1 MKPNRLSQSG
11 NIQSIETMIFA
22 IIASLLLI
30 GFFSGYEIGF
40 VSANRLSLEL
50 KKKQGSR
57 AGNILAKFLE
67 TPTQFIGTCLI
78 GLNISLVVFGI
89 LFEEALHTY
98 IWSAFDLG
106 PYAILFGNTV
116 VSTLVIL
123 LIGELVPKAIFK
135 ARAASMITSFA
146 PLANFFHLLFKP
158 LTIILV
164 NLAQW
169 VLRNLFNVK
178 VINKKEAFTKVDLAH
193 FVQQTKEEQ
202 NQQDLNTDL
211 FENALSLPDIKIR
224 ECLVPRTEIVGV
236 EINTSIQDLQKI
248 FEETKLSKLIVYEE
262 SLDSIVGYVHQLDL
276 FKKPVKLS
284 DVLHSIQLVPESM
297 NAADLINLFSKKRK
311 SIAWVVD
318 EFGGTAGIVTM
329 EDVLEEIFGEIDDEY
344 DEQEFLEK
352 QLSDTEFIFSG
363 RLELDYLYEKY
374 GIDFSADSAET
385 LSGYLIHNY
394 ESIPKIRTTIHLA
407 HFDAEIL
414 SVSDTRIEKVKIKIR

>member
-1 MKPNRLSQSG
+1 ML
-11 NIQSIETMIFA
+11 FA
-22 IIASLLLI
+22 IIASLALI

-50 KKKQGSR
+50 KKKQGGRS
-57 AGNILAKFLE
+57 GKIIAKFLE
-67 TPTQFIGTCLI
+67 EPTQFIGTCLV

-89 LFEEALHTY
+89 MFEELLDLI
-98 IWSAFDLG
+98 IWDHFNPGNYSVL
-106 PYAILFGNTV
+106 LGNTIL
-116 VSTLVIL
+116 STLVIL
-123 LIGELVPKAIFK
+123 LVGELGPKAIFK
-135 ARAASMITSFA
+135 ARAASMINTFA
-146 PLANFFHLLFKP
+146 PLANFFHILFRP
-158 LTIILV
+158 LTLLLV

-169 VLRNLFNVK
+169 VLRNLFQVRL
-178 VINKKEAFTKVDLAH
+178 VNKKEAFTKVDLAH
-193 FVQQTKEEQ
+193 FVQQSKDQKE
-202 NQQDLNTDL
+202 QQELNTDL

-236 EINTSIQDLQKI
+236 DLQTTIESLTEI
-248 FEETKLSKLIVYEE
+248 FMETKLSKLIVYDDT
-262 SLDSIVGYVHQLDL
+262 LDTIVGYVHQLDL
-276 FKKPVKLS
+276 FKKPAS
-284 DVLHSIQLVPESM
+284 IASILHTIPLVPESM

-352 QLSDTEFIFSG
+352 KLSDTEYVFSG

-385 LSGYLIHNY
+385 LSGYLIHKN
-394 ESIPKIRTTIHLA
+394 EAIPKLRQVINLS

-414 SVSDTRIEKVKIKIR
+414 AVSDTRIEKVKIKIH

>member
-1 MKPNRLSQSG
+1 ML
-11 NIQSIETMIFA
+11 FA
-22 IIASLLLI
+22 IVASLILV

-50 KKKQGSR
+50 KKKQGDK
-57 AGNILAKFLE
+57 AGKIIAQFLQA
-67 TPTQFIGTCLI
+67 PTQFIGTCLI

-89 LFEEALHTY
+89 QFEKLLDQALWERWH
-98 IWSAFDLG
+98 LG

-116 VSTLVIL
+116 LSTLVIL
-123 LIGELVPKAIFK
+123 LVGELIPKAIFK
-135 ARAASMITSFA
+135 ARAASLITRFA
-146 PLANFFHLLFKP
+146 PIAQFFHLLFRP
-158 LTIILV
+158 ITILLV

-169 VLRNLFNVK
+169 VLKNLFQMR
-178 VINKKEAFTKVDLAH
+178 IIHKKEGFTKVDLAH
-193 FVQQTKEEQ
+193 FVQQTKQQQE
-202 NQQDLNTDL
+202 QQDLNTDL

-236 EINTSIQDLQKI
+236 DINTSIATLSDI
-248 FEETKLSKLIVYEE
+248 FIETKLSKLIVYEE
-262 SLDSIVGYVHQLDL
+262 TLDTIVGYVHQLDL
-276 FKKPVKLS
+276 FKKPKNIAAI
-284 DVLHSIQLVPESM
+284 LHSIPLVTESM

-329 EDVLEEIFGEIDDEY
+329 EDVLEEIFGEIEDEY

-352 QLSDTEFIFSG
+352 KINETEYIFSG

-385 LSGYLIHNY
+385 LSGYLIHKHGT
-394 ESIPKIRTTIHLA
+394 IPKLRTIIHLT

-414 SVSDTRIEKVKIKIR
+414 AVSATRIEKVKITIR

>member
-1 MKPNRLSQSG
+1 ML
-11 NIQSIETMIFA
+11 FA
-22 IIASLLLI
+22 IIASLALI

-50 KKKQGSR
+50 KKKQGGRS
-57 AGNILAKFLE
+57 GKIIAKFLE
-67 TPTQFIGTCLI
+67 EPTQFIGTCLV

-89 LFEEALHTY
+89 MFEELLDLI
-98 IWSAFDLG
+98 IWDHFNLG
-106 PYAILFGNTV
+106 NYSILLGNTIL
-116 VSTLVIL
+116 STFVIL
-123 LIGELVPKAIFK
+123 LIGELGPKAIFK
-135 ARAASMITSFA
+135 ARAASMINTFA
-146 PLANFFHLLFKP
+146 PLANFFHILFRP
-158 LTIILV
+158 LTLLLV

-169 VLRNLFNVK
+169 VLRNLFQVRL
-178 VINKKEAFTKVDLAH
+178 VNKKEAFTKVDLAH
-193 FVQQTKEEQ
+193 FVQQSKDQKE
-202 NQQDLNTDL
+202 QQELNTDL

-236 EINTSIQDLQKI
+236 DLQTTIESLTEI
-248 FEETKLSKLIVYEE
+248 FMETKLSKLIVYDDT
-262 SLDSIVGYVHQLDL
+262 LDTIVGYVHQLDL
-276 FKKPVKLS
+276 FKKPAS
-284 DVLHSIQLVPESM
+284 IASILHTIPLVPESM

-352 QLSDTEFIFSG
+352 KLSDTEYVFSG

-385 LSGYLIHNY
+385 LSGYLIHKN
-394 ESIPKIRTTIHLA
+394 EAIPKLRQVIHLS

-414 SVSDTRIEKVKIKIR
+414 AVSDTRIEKVKIKIH

>member
-1 MKPNRLSQSG
+1 ML
-11 NIQSIETMIFA
+11 FA
-22 IIASLLLI
+22 IIASLALI

-50 KKKQGSR
+50 KKKQGGRS
-57 AGNILAKFLE
+57 GKIITKFLAE
-67 TPTQFIGTCLI
+67 PTQFIGTCLV

-89 LFEEALHTY
+89 LFEELLDLI
-98 IWSAFDLG
+98 IWDHFNPGNYSVL
-106 PYAILFGNTV
+106 LGNTIL
-116 VSTLVIL
+116 STLVIL
-123 LIGELVPKAIFK
+123 LIGELGPKAIFK
-135 ARAASMITSFA
+135 ARAASMINTFA
-146 PLANFFHLLFKP
+146 PLANFFHILFRP
-158 LTIILV
+158 LTLLLV

-169 VLRNLFNVK
+169 VLRNLFQVRL
-178 VINKKEAFTKVDLAH
+178 VNKKEAFTKVDLAH
-193 FVQQTKEEQ
+193 FVQQSKDQKE
-202 NQQDLNTDL
+202 QQELNTDL

-236 EINTSIQDLQKI
+236 DLQTTIESLTEI
-248 FEETKLSKLIVYEE
+248 FMETKLSKLIVYDDT
-262 SLDSIVGYVHQLDL
+262 LDTIVGYVHQLDL
-276 FKKPVKLS
+276 FKKPAS
-284 DVLHSIQLVPESM
+284 IASILHTIPLVPESM

-352 QLSDTEFIFSG
+352 KLSDTEYVFSG

-385 LSGYLIHNY
+385 LSGYLIHKN
-394 ESIPKIRTTIHLA
+394 EAIPKIRQVIHLS

-414 SVSDTRIEKVKIKIR
+414 AVSDTRIEKVKIKIH

>member
-1 MKPNRLSQSG
+1 
-11 NIQSIETMIFA
+11 MIFA
-22 IIASLLLI
+22 IVASLILI

-50 KKKQGSR
+50 KKKQGNR
-57 AGNILAKFLE
+57 AGKIIAKFLQA
-67 TPTQFIGTCLI
+67 PTQFIGTCLI

-89 LFEEALHTY
+89 LFEQLLDQLLWEKLH
-98 IWSAFDLG
+98 LG
-106 PYAILFGNTV
+106 PYSILLGNTV
-116 VSTLVIL
+116 FSTLVIL

-135 ARAASMITSFA
+135 ARAVSMISTFA
-146 PLANFFHLLFKP
+146 PVAHFFHLLFRP
-158 LTIILV
+158 ITVLLV

-169 VLRNLFNVK
+169 VLRNVFK
-178 VINKKEAFTKVDLAH
+178 VQISNKKEAFTKVDLAH
-193 FVQQTKEEQ
+193 FVQQTKQQQE
-202 NQQDLNTDL
+202 QQDLNTDL

-224 ECLVPRTEIVGV
+224 ECLVPRTEIIGI
-236 EINTSIQDLQKI
+236 ELQTSIEELTA
-248 FEETKLSKLIVYEE
+248 FFVETKLSKLIVYEE
-262 SLDSIVGYVHQLDL
+262 TLDTIVGYVHQLDL
-276 FKKPVKLS
+276 FKKPTNIAAI
-284 DVLHSIQLVPESM
+284 LHSIPLVTESM

-329 EDVLEEIFGEIDDEY
+329 EDVLEEIFGEIEDEY

-352 QLSDTEFIFSG
+352 KINETEYLFSG

-385 LSGYLIHNY
+385 LSGYLIHKY
-394 ESIPKIRTTIHLA
+394 EAIPKLRTIIHLT

-414 SVSDTRIEKVKIKIR
+414 AVSATRIEKVKITTR

>member
-1 MKPNRLSQSG
+1 ML
-11 NIQSIETMIFA
+11 FA
-22 IIASLLLI
+22 IIASLALI

-50 KKKQGSR
+50 KKKQGGRS
-57 AGNILAKFLE
+57 GKIIAKFLAE
-67 TPTQFIGTCLI
+67 PTQFIGTCLV

-89 LFEEALHTY
+89 MFEELLDLI
-98 IWSAFDLG
+98 IWDHFNPGNYS
-106 PYAILFGNTV
+106 ILLGNTIL
-116 VSTLVIL
+116 STLVIL
-123 LIGELVPKAIFK
+123 LIGELGPKAIFK
-135 ARAASMITSFA
+135 ARAASMINTFA
-146 PLANFFHLLFKP
+146 PLANFFHILFRP
-158 LTIILV
+158 LTLLLV

-169 VLRNLFNVK
+169 VLRNLFQVRL
-178 VINKKEAFTKVDLAH
+178 VNKKEAFTKVDLAH
-193 FVQQTKEEQ
+193 FVQQSKDQKE
-202 NQQDLNTDL
+202 QQELNTDL

-236 EINTSIQDLQKI
+236 DLQTTIESLTEI
-248 FEETKLSKLIVYEE
+248 FMETKLSKLIVYDDT
-262 SLDSIVGYVHQLDL
+262 LDTIVGYVHQLDL
-276 FKKPVKLS
+276 FKKPTS
-284 DVLHSIQLVPESM
+284 IASILHTIPLVPESM

-352 QLSDTEFIFSG
+352 KLSDTEYVFSG

-385 LSGYLIHNY
+385 LSGYLIHKN
-394 ESIPKIRTTIHLA
+394 EAIPKLRQVIHLS

-414 SVSDTRIEKVKIKIR
+414 AVSDTRIEKVKIKIH

>member
-1 MKPNRLSQSG
+1 ML
-11 NIQSIETMIFA
+11 FA
-22 IIASLLLI
+22 IIASLALI

-50 KKKQGSR
+50 KKKQGGQS
-57 AGNILAKFLE
+57 GKIIAKFLAE
-67 TPTQFIGTCLI
+67 ATQFIGTCLV

-89 LFEEALHTY
+89 LFEELLDLL
-98 IWSAFDLG
+98 IWDHFNPGNYSVL
-106 PYAILFGNTV
+106 LGNTIL
-116 VSTLVIL
+116 STLVIL
-123 LIGELVPKAIFK
+123 LIGELGPKAIFK
-135 ARAASMITSFA
+135 ARAASMINTFA
-146 PLANFFHLLFKP
+146 PLANFFHILFRP
-158 LTIILV
+158 LTLLLV

-169 VLRNLFNVK
+169 VLRNLFQVRL
-178 VINKKEAFTKVDLAH
+178 VNKKEAFTKVDLAH
-193 FVQQTKEEQ
+193 FVQQSKDQKE
-202 NQQDLNTDL
+202 QQELNTDL

-236 EINTSIQDLQKI
+236 DLQTTIESLTEI
-248 FEETKLSKLIVYEE
+248 FMETKLSKLIVYDDT
-262 SLDSIVGYVHQLDL
+262 LDTIVGYVHQLDL
-276 FKKPVKLS
+276 FKKPAS
-284 DVLHSIQLVPESM
+284 IASILHTIPLVPESM

-352 QLSDTEFIFSG
+352 KLSDTEYVFSG

-385 LSGYLIHNY
+385 LSGYLIHKN
-394 ESIPKIRTTIHLA
+394 EAIPKLRQVIHLS

-414 SVSDTRIEKVKIKIR
+414 AVSDTRIEKVKIKIH

>member
-1 MKPNRLSQSG
+1 ML
-11 NIQSIETMIFA
+11 FA
-22 IIASLLLI
+22 IIASLALI

-50 KKKQGSR
+50 KKKQGGRS
-57 AGNILAKFLE
+57 GKIIAKFLAE
-67 TPTQFIGTCLI
+67 PTQFIGTCLV

-89 LFEEALHTY
+89 MFEELLDLI
-98 IWSAFDLG
+98 IWDHFNPGNYSVL
-106 PYAILFGNTV
+106 LGNTIL
-116 VSTLVIL
+116 STLVIL
-123 LIGELVPKAIFK
+123 LIGELGPKAIFK
-135 ARAASMITSFA
+135 ARAASMINTFA
-146 PLANFFHLLFKP
+146 PLANFFHILFRP
-158 LTIILV
+158 LTLLLV

-169 VLRNLFNVK
+169 VLRNLFQVRL
-178 VINKKEAFTKVDLAH
+178 VNKKEAFTKVDLAH
-193 FVQQTKEEQ
+193 FVQQSKDQKE
-202 NQQDLNTDL
+202 QQELNTDL
-211 FENALSLPDIKIR
+211 FENALSLPNIKIR

-236 EINTSIQDLQKI
+236 DLQTTIESLTEI
-248 FEETKLSKLIVYEE
+248 FMETKLSKLIVYDDT
-262 SLDSIVGYVHQLDL
+262 LDTIVGYVHQLDL
-276 FKKPVKLS
+276 FKKPTS
-284 DVLHSIQLVPESM
+284 IASILHTIPLVPESM

-352 QLSDTEFIFSG
+352 KLSDTEYVFSG

-385 LSGYLIHNY
+385 LSGYLIHKN
-394 ESIPKIRTTIHLA
+394 EAIPKLRQVIHLS

-414 SVSDTRIEKVKIKIR
+414 AVSDTRIEKVKIKIH

>member
-1 MKPNRLSQSG
+1 ML
-11 NIQSIETMIFA
+11 FA
-22 IIASLLLI
+22 IIASLALI

-50 KKKQGSR
+50 KKKQGGQS
-57 AGNILAKFLE
+57 GKIIAKFLAE
-67 TPTQFIGTCLI
+67 PTQFIGTCLV

-89 LFEEALHTY
+89 MFEELLDLL
-98 IWSAFDLG
+98 IWDHFNPGNYSVL
-106 PYAILFGNTV
+106 LGNTIL
-116 VSTLVIL
+116 STLVIL
-123 LIGELVPKAIFK
+123 LIGELGPKAIFK
-135 ARAASMITSFA
+135 ARAASMINTFA
-146 PLANFFHLLFKP
+146 PLANFFHILFRP
-158 LTIILV
+158 LTLLLV

-169 VLRNLFNVK
+169 VLRNLFQVRM
-178 VINKKEAFTKVDLAH
+178 VNKKEAFTKVDLAH
-193 FVQQTKEEQ
+193 FVQQSKDQKE
-202 NQQDLNTDL
+202 QQDLNTDL

-236 EINTSIQDLQKI
+236 DLQTTIESLTEI
-248 FEETKLSKLIVYEE
+248 FMETKLSKLIVYDDT
-262 SLDSIVGYVHQLDL
+262 LDTIVGYVHQLDL
-276 FKKPVKLS
+276 FKKPTS
-284 DVLHSIQLVPESM
+284 IASILHTIPLVPESM

-352 QLSDTEFIFSG
+352 KLSDTEYVFSG

-385 LSGYLIHNY
+385 LSGYLIHKN
-394 ESIPKIRTTIHLA
+394 EAIPKIRQVIHLS

-414 SVSDTRIEKVKIKIR
+414 AVSDTRIEKVKIKIH

>member
-1 MKPNRLSQSG
+1 ML
-11 NIQSIETMIFA
+11 FA
-22 IIASLLLI
+22 IIASLALI

-50 KKKQGSR
+50 KKKQGGKS
-57 AGNILAKFLE
+57 GKIIAKFLAE
-67 TPTQFIGTCLI
+67 PTQFIGTCLV

-89 LFEEALHTY
+89 LFEELLDLL
-98 IWSAFDLG
+98 IWDHFNPGNYSVL
-106 PYAILFGNTV
+106 LGNTIL
-116 VSTLVIL
+116 STLVIL
-123 LIGELVPKAIFK
+123 LIGELGPKAIFK
-135 ARAASMITSFA
+135 ARAASMINTFA
-146 PLANFFHLLFKP
+146 PLANFFHILFRP
-158 LTIILV
+158 LTLLLV

-169 VLRNLFNVK
+169 VLRNLFQVRL
-178 VINKKEAFTKVDLAH
+178 VNKKEAFTKVDLAH
-193 FVQQTKEEQ
+193 FVQQTKEQKEQ
-202 NQQDLNTDL
+202 QELNTDL

-236 EINTSIQDLQKI
+236 DLQTSIESLTEI
-248 FEETKLSKLIVYEE
+248 FMETKLSKLIVYDDT
-262 SLDSIVGYVHQLDL
+262 LDTIVGYVHQLDL
-276 FKKPVKLS
+276 FKKPAS
-284 DVLHSIQLVPESM
+284 IASILHTIPLVPESM

-352 QLSDTEFIFSG
+352 KLSDTEYVFSG

-385 LSGYLIHNY
+385 LSGYLIHKN
-394 ESIPKIRTTIHLA
+394 EAIPKLRQVINLS

-414 SVSDTRIEKVKIKIR
+414 AVSDTRIEKVKIKIH

>member
-1 MKPNRLSQSG
+1 ML
-11 NIQSIETMIFA
+11 FA
-22 IIASLLLI
+22 IIASLALI

-50 KKKQGSR
+50 KKKQGGRS
-57 AGNILAKFLE
+57 GKIIAKFLE
-67 TPTQFIGTCLI
+67 EPTQFIGTCLV

-89 LFEEALHTY
+89 MFEELLDLI
-98 IWSAFDLG
+98 IWDHFNPGNYSVL
-106 PYAILFGNTV
+106 LGNTIL
-116 VSTLVIL
+116 STLVIL
-123 LIGELVPKAIFK
+123 LIGELGPKAIFK
-135 ARAASMITSFA
+135 ARAASMINTFA
-146 PLANFFHLLFKP
+146 PLANFFHILFRP
-158 LTIILV
+158 LTLLLV

-169 VLRNLFNVK
+169 VLRNLFQVRL
-178 VINKKEAFTKVDLAH
+178 VNKKEAFTKVDLAH
-193 FVQQTKEEQ
+193 FVQQSKDQKE
-202 NQQDLNTDL
+202 QQELNTDL

-236 EINTSIQDLQKI
+236 DLQTTIESLTEI
-248 FEETKLSKLIVYEE
+248 FMETKLSKLIVYDDT
-262 SLDSIVGYVHQLDL
+262 LDTIVGYVHQLDL
-276 FKKPVKLS
+276 FKKPAS
-284 DVLHSIQLVPESM
+284 IASILHTIPLVPESM

-352 QLSDTEFIFSG
+352 KLSDTEYVFSG

-385 LSGYLIHNY
+385 LSGYLIHKN
-394 ESIPKIRTTIHLA
+394 EAIPKIRQVIHLS

-414 SVSDTRIEKVKIKIR
+414 AVSDTRIEKVKIKIH